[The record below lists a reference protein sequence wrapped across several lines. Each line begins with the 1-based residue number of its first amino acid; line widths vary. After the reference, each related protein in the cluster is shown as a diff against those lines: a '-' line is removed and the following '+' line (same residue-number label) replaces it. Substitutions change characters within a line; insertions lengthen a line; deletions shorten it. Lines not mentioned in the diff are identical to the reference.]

1 MAKVDDRHL
10 GTRQHFYL
18 SGSEYR
24 TVKSA
29 MADMGY
35 ANKSQFFRDAIFR
48 AIQLHRLGKEAKWR
62 TCRA

>member
-1 MAKVDDRHL
+1 MAREDDRHL

-18 SGSEYR
+18 SVSEYEA
-24 TVKSA
+24 VKSA

-48 AIQLHRLGKEAKWR
+48 TIQLHRLGKEKK
-62 TCRA
+62 